1 MPEHAEKPRRK
12 PARKPPSSGNRRNPH
27 THKAILKA
35 TLELLERAHYPDLTI
50 ESIASAAKVGKAT
63 VYRWWPSKGA
73 LVAEAISSIL
83 SVEPPPDSEDMYA
96 DLVAAAEISIRNYAQ
111 PPAGILIVALAADL
125 ASDPELL
132 QSFTGNFVQP
142 RRAVVRRLLER
153 AIDEG
158 VIPAHLDPELI
169 MDMWAGAVM
178 YRRVMQ
184 HAPIDPAF
192 ATELVS
198 AVVAD
203 SAAAWSR
210 TRTAGDAEPASQAM
224 R

>member
-1 MPEHAEKPRRK
+1 MREHAEKPRRE
-12 PARKPPSSGNRRNPH
+12 PTRKPPSSGNRRNPH
-27 THKAILKA
+27 THRAILTA
-35 TLELLERAHYPDLTI
+35 TLQLLETVHYPDLTI

-73 LVAEAISSIL
+73 LVAEAISSVL
-83 SVEPPPDSEDMYA
+83 SVERPPDSEDLHA

-132 QSFTGNFVQP
+132 QSFAGTFVQP
-142 RRAVVRRLLER
+142 RRAAVRGLLQR
-153 AIDEG
+153 AVDEG
-158 VIPAHLDPELI
+158 VIPANLDPELI

-184 HAPIDPAF
+184 HAPIDSAF
-192 ATELVS
+192 AAELVS
-198 AVVAD
+198 AVAAD
-203 SAAAWSR
+203 PSETLSRAGLLAA
-210 TRTAGDAEPASQAM
+210 PHPQAN